1 MTCLAYLA
9 EPTRGG
15 RTVFPKLGVG
25 FDPRVGGEFLL
36 LFPYGRLVMTYR
48 VLVTDAVLWWNVNEN
63 GVEDQSTLH
72 AGEPVEVGEKFAL
85 NLWLRQRPR
94 REVGIEGKDECVGAA
109 SADKD
114 VDTLADKIANG
125 GVFSL

>member
-1 MTCLAYLA
+1 M
-9 EPTRGG
+9 
-15 RTVFPKLGVG
+15 
-25 FDPRVGGEFLL
+25 
-36 LFPYGRLVMTYR
+36 
-48 VLVTDAVLWWNVNEN
+48 VTDAVLWWNVNES
-63 GVEDQSTLH
+63 GVEDPATLH

-94 REVGIEGKDECVGAA
+94 REVGIEGKEQCVGGSA
-109 SADKD
+109 SADKDVAADKD

>member
-36 LFPYGRLVMTYR
+36 LFPYGRLV
-48 VLVTDAVLWWNVNEN
+48 
-63 GVEDQSTLH
+63 
-72 AGEPVEVGEKFAL
+72 
-85 NLWLRQRPR
+85 
-94 REVGIEGKDECVGAA
+94 
-109 SADKD
+109 
-114 VDTLADKIANG
+114 
-125 GVFSL
+125 

>member
-48 VLVTDAVLWWNVNEN
+48 VLVTDAVLWWNVNES
-63 GVEDQSTLH
+63 GVEDPATLH

-94 REVGIEGKDECVGAA
+94 REVSKGKDECVGVA

>member
-1 MTCLAYLA
+1 MA
-9 EPTRGG
+9 
-15 RTVFPKLGVG
+15 F
-25 FDPRVGGEFLL
+25 
-36 LFPYGRLVMTYR
+36 
-48 VLVTDAVLWWNVNEN
+48 TDAVLWWNVNEN
-63 GVEDQSTLH
+63 GVEDPATLH

-94 REVGIEGKDECVGAA
+94 REVSEGKDECVGVA
-109 SADKD
+109 SGDKD

>member
-36 LFPYGRLVMTYR
+36 LFPYGRLVMTSR
-48 VLVTDAVLWWNVNEN
+48 VFWSQTRCC
-63 GVEDQSTLH
+63 GGISTR
-72 AGEPVEVGEKFAL
+72 AGWKI
-85 NLWLRQRPR
+85 PR
-94 REVGIEGKDECVGAA
+94 LYTRA
-109 SADKD
+109 SPWKWAR
-114 VDTLADKIANG
+114 
-125 GVFSL
+125 SSR

>member
-1 MTCLAYLA
+1 MA
-9 EPTRGG
+9 
-15 RTVFPKLGVG
+15 F
-25 FDPRVGGEFLL
+25 
-36 LFPYGRLVMTYR
+36 
-48 VLVTDAVLWWNVNEN
+48 TDAVLWWNVNES

-94 REVGIEGKDECVGAA
+94 REVGIEGKEQCVGIA

-114 VDTLADKIANG
+114 VDTLADTIANG

>member
-36 LFPYGRLVMTYR
+36 LFPNLQSVMTSCFGFHR
-48 VLVTDAVLWWNVNEN
+48 R
-63 GVEDQSTLH
+63 GVV
-72 AGEPVEVGEKFAL
+72 VE
-85 NLWLRQRPR
+85 R
-94 REVGIEGKDECVGAA
+94 
-109 SADKD
+109 
-114 VDTLADKIANG
+114 
-125 GVFSL
+125 

>member
-36 LFPYGRLVMTYR
+36 LFPYGQSVMTSCFVYR
-48 VLVTDAVLWWNVNEN
+48 R
-63 GVEDQSTLH
+63 GVV
-72 AGEPVEVGEKFAL
+72 VE
-85 NLWLRQRPR
+85 
-94 REVGIEGKDECVGAA
+94 RERER
-109 SADKD
+109 
-114 VDTLADKIANG
+114 G
-125 GVFSL
+125 GRSIDFTRG

>member
-1 MTCLAYLA
+1 M
-9 EPTRGG
+9 
-15 RTVFPKLGVG
+15 
-25 FDPRVGGEFLL
+25 
-36 LFPYGRLVMTYR
+36 
-48 VLVTDAVLWWNVNEN
+48 VTDAVLWWNVNES

-94 REVGIEGKDECVGAA
+94 REVGIEGKDEYVGAA

-114 VDTLADKIANG
+114 VDTLSDTIANG